1 MKLDEAI
8 NQGYF
13 GNIHLQ
19 EAEDAQQLETAANH
33 FILASDT
40 GKAQVMEINGFLI
53 ENDNKPLLAPGNI
66 LEIGEEEDGKALAQS
81 MIQRGTK
88 MLAEGKRVLVA
99 CMVFVKD
106 AVSDDGVKYLDPW
119 EGGRIELEEAPS
131 LMSAVNC
138 CFFNY
143 VTAFMEGY
151 HLDIE
156 ELDPRPLAFAY
167 HWDCKD
173 TKGATEFAHV
183 HLMFAVSGIPTE

>member
-1 MKLDEAI
+1 MNLDEAI

-19 EAEDAQQLETAANH
+19 EAENAEQLETAANH
-33 FILASDT
+33 FILATDT

-53 ENDNKPLLAPGNI
+53 EKDGKPLLAPGNI

-81 MIQRGTK
+81 MIQRGTE
-88 MLAEGKRVLVA
+88 MLTEGKRVLVA
-99 CMVFVKD
+99 CMVFVKG
-106 AVSDDGVKYLDPW
+106 AISADGVKYLDPW
-119 EGGRIELEEAPS
+119 EGGRIKPEEAPS
-131 LMSAVNC
+131 LLSAVNC

-143 VTAFMEGY
+143 VTAFMAEY

-156 ELDPRPLAFAY
+156 ELDPLPLGFAY

-173 TKGATEFAHV
+173 AKGAAEFAHV